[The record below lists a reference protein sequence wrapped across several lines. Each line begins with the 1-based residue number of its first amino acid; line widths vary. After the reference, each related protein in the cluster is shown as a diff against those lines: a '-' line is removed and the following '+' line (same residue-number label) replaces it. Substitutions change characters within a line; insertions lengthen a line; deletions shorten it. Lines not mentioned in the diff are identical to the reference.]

1 MAACEAAIAAASAEV
16 LAEPTEGCAAAAPL
30 AEADWGEHW
39 EAMQAERRGAEA
51 NAEETV
57 EGGRTRQKER
67 AAAAVAE
74 RVAGRLAAR
83 WEAAAAPP
91 VAEPTEGGEKAA
103 A

>member
-16 LAEPTEGCAAAAPL
+16 LAEPTEACAAAAPL
-30 AEADWGEHW
+30 VEAEWEEHW
-39 EAMQAERRGAEA
+39 EAIRVGRRGAEA
-51 NAEETV
+51 NAEEPV

-83 WEAAAAPP
+83 WEAAVAPP
-91 VAEPTEGGEKAA
+91 VAVALEGGEKVEE
-103 A
+103 